1 MSEATQTALW
11 EIRRRVWVTADVQE
25 REKERA
31 RARERERENLRKKPL
46 GHCHRGPPHDFF
58 VSALAVGISGPVD
71 VFAVD
76 DFAGIYP
83 F

>member
-1 MSEATQTALW
+1 MGD
-11 EIRRRVWVTADVQE
+11 RRCTGE
-25 REKERA
+25 RERESESETG
-31 RARERERENLRKKPL
+31 RARERERENLREKPL
-46 GHCHRGPPHDFF
+46 GHSHRGPPHDFF

>member
-1 MSEATQTALW
+1 MY
-11 EIRRRVWVTADVQE
+11 RRE
-25 REKERA
+25 RKRERERA
-31 RARERERENLRKKPL
+31 RESKTDRARGRERENLREKPL
-46 GHCHRGPPHDFF
+46 GHSHGGPPHDFF

>member
-1 MSEATQTALW
+1 MY
-11 EIRRRVWVTADVQE
+11 RRE
-25 REKERA
+25 RK
-31 RARERERENLRKKPL
+31 RERERERESETDRAKARERKNLREKPL
-46 GHCHRGPPHDFF
+46 GHRHRGPPHDFF

-76 DFAGIYP
+76 DFASFYP